1 MSCLHILEIN
11 PVLVISLANI
21 FPYFVGCIFVLLT
34 VSFMVQ
40 KLLSSMRYHLFF
52 VLFCFVFSLFS
63 LLSQWKSLNSVQ
75 LFPTLW
81 NVAPL
86 GSSVHDILHKKL
98 LEWIAFP
105 FSRGSSQP
113 GDQTWV
119 SRIADRSFTTW
130 ATRKTHYCQRL
141 IRKDLAAFYVKESK
155 SVPSMFSPKSFIVS
169 AFTFKFLTHF
179 KYIFLYSIRW
189 YFNFIL
195 FILQLYQI
203 HW

>member
-11 PVLVISLANI
+11 PFLVISLANI

-52 VLFCFVFSLFS
+52 VLCCFVFSLFS

-75 LFPTLW
+75 LFPTRW
-81 NVAPL
+81 TVAPS
-86 GSSVHDILHKKL
+86 GSSVHGILHKKL

-113 GDQTWV
+113 GDRTWV
-119 SRIADRSFTTW
+119 SLIADRSFTIW
-130 ATRKTHYCQRL
+130 ATGKPITVRDGSEKILLH
-141 IRKDLAAFYVKESK
+141 FMSK
-155 SVPSMFSPKSFIVS
+155 SQRVFHLCFPLRV
-169 AFTFKFLTHF
+169 L
-179 KYIFLYSIRW
+179 
-189 YFNFIL
+189 
-195 FILQLYQI
+195 
-203 HW
+203 